1 MGSCNFSQDVI
12 NNIDGSQTTDN
23 ALGIV
28 NCATQ
33 TTENY
38 KSYRPYFVVN
48 KQFLTIGGKTESSDE
63 GFKQFDGDCC
73 YQITSNTADASSCSD
88 ISFTDASGVSIKLDT
103 ATDPSIP
110 RSGRY
115 TIQNTD
121 SQYDNS
127 LVNICGIN
135 KTDSTGSENGA
146 AENGAAENGA
156 AENGAVSAAA
166 SSANN
171 EIQSNEAKIQEDAKM
186 EGGIKG
192 LVLLVISAIL
202 STLLYVVFLL
212 GPFLFWT
219 KFAPNTIIKG
229 ENNCNAGRTI
239 LDRFFSYDETKVPY
253 AWEKYANCRPPRQP
267 SASVDKCM
275 DENQFKLKY
284 STTNQDLWSHVE
296 SLIRGYPYNLIK
308 PNREKILENY
318 KGLPLLGATLFL
330 CSIIFG
336 ILFFPNYQNYT
347 VNDNIIAGKII
358 EILVGFIV
366 VLAIM
371 GLITNFL
378 IKLNS
383 TNWKLGVSVLSGVLI
398 ALGLIIKNFVI
409 QENDKIGKLGTT
421 INSAVFTVA
430 TFIGMASIVKLKNID
445 NNDYNFPHALAK
457 GLYYIRK
464 SFVTGY
470 KSSVKNSNKRVNN
483 ILKFIGSLP
492 IPDWIFV
499 MGGSFIIPLVLL
511 IILFTTMIVGS
522 WNGILGFFDYTET
535 FNKVKTFTDSK
546 LNDNSSNNNNSTGG
560 PDIRGPIAFFLMIGL
575 IPVIFGVI
583 FGLFNTVFKLFTFI
597 FMPLLYPKIF
607 VNVITCNIKA
617 LTFLFGLGL
626 LATMWKLHNHDKV
639 DFVPVEALAWMTV
652 TFCVVTFY
660 NIFVK

>member
-1 MGSCNFSQDVI
+1 MGSCNFNQQVI
-12 NNIDGSQTTDN
+12 NNIDGLQTTDN

-28 NCATQ
+28 NCDTQ

-38 KSYRPYFVVN
+38 KSYRPYFEVK
-48 KQFLTIGGKTESSDE
+48 KQFLTIGGKTVSSTN

-73 YQITSNTADASSCSD
+73 YQITSNTTDASSCSD

-103 ATDPSIP
+103 VSDPLIP
-110 RSGRY
+110 NSGKY

-127 LVNICGIN
+127 LVNICGIK
-135 KTDSTGSENGA
+135 KTDSTGSA
-146 AENGAAENGA
+146 TASS
-156 AENGAVSAAA
+156 SAAA
-166 SSANN
+166 AAASANN
-171 EIQSNEAKIQEDAKM
+171 EIQSNQAKIQEDAKM

-202 STLLYVVFLL
+202 STLLYVVFIL

-308 PNREKILENY
+308 PNYEKILENN

-330 CSIIFG
+330 CGGIFG
-336 ILFFPNYQNYT
+336 LLYFSNYQNYT
-347 VNDNIIAGKII
+347 PDNNIIAGKFF
-358 EILVGFIV
+358 EIFVGFISIFF
-366 VLAIM
+366 IM
-371 GLITNFL
+371 GLITHYW
-378 IKLNS
+378 IKITS
-383 TNWKLGVSVLSGVLI
+383 IPWVLGISVLSGLLIVL
-398 ALGLIIKNFVI
+398 ALIIKNFI
-409 QENDKIGKLGTT
+409 IKENEISKIGSI
-421 INSAVFTVA
+421 INSTVFTVA
-430 TFIGMASIVKLKNID
+430 TFIGMTRIVKLKNKDNID
-445 NNDYNFPHALAK
+445 YTFPYAFVK

-470 KSSVKNSNKRVNN
+470 KSSVKNSNKSVNN

-499 MGGSFIIPLVLL
+499 MGGSFIIPLVLM
-511 IILFTTMIVGS
+511 IILFTSMMVGS

-535 FNKVKTFTDSK
+535 INKVKTNTKTKIKSLIDDNS
-546 LNDNSSNNNNSTGG
+546 NDNSSNDNNSSGG
-560 PDIRGPIAFFLMIGL
+560 AVIKGEIAFFLMIAL
-575 IPVIFGVI
+575 IPIIFGVM
-583 FGLFNTVFKLFTFI
+583 FGILNTIFKLFTFI

-626 LATMWKLHNHDKV
+626 LATIWKLHNHDKI

-652 TFCVVTFY
+652 TFCVVTLY
-660 NIFVK
+660 NIVVK

>member
-1 MGSCNFSQDVI
+1 MGSCNFNQDVI

-38 KSYRPYFVVN
+38 KSYRPYFVVDR
-48 KQFLTIGGKTESSDE
+48 QFLTIDGKRESSE
-63 GFKQFDGDCC
+63 YGQFDGDCC
-73 YQITSNTADASSCSD
+73 YQITSATVPSSCSD
-88 ISFTDASGVSIKLDT
+88 ISFTDANGTSIKLET
-103 ATDPSIP
+103 VTNSLIP
-110 RSGRY
+110 GSGKY
-115 TIQNTD
+115 TIQKTD

-127 LVNICGIN
+127 LVNICGIK
-135 KTDSTGSENGA
+135 KTNSTAESGASGATATGASGA
-146 AENGAAENGA
+146 AATGAAT
-156 AENGAVSAAA
+156 GAVAAA
-166 SSANN
+166 ATSANN
-171 EIQSNEAKIQEDAKM
+171 EIQSNEAIIQEDAKT

-202 STLLYVVFLL
+202 STLLYVIFLL

-275 DENQFKLKY
+275 DENQFKIN

-296 SLIRGYPYNLIK
+296 SLIRGFPYYLIK

-318 KGLPLLGATLFL
+318 KGLPLLGTTLFL

-336 ILFFPNYQNYT
+336 LLFFPIYQNYT
-347 VNDNIIAGKII
+347 VNDNIIAGKIT
-358 EILVGFIV
+358 EIIIGFIV

-371 GLITNFL
+371 LLITSVW
-378 IKLNS
+378 IKITEIKWVIGIS
-383 TNWKLGVSVLSGVLI
+383 ILSGLLI

-409 QENDKIGKLGTT
+409 QDNKIGKLGSI
-421 INSAVFTVA
+421 INSSVFTVA
-430 TFIGMASIVKLKNID
+430 TFIGMASIVKLKNED
-445 NNDYNFPHALAK
+445 NNDYNFPDAFAK

-499 MGGSFIIPLVLL
+499 MGGSFIIPLVL
-511 IILFTTMIVGS
+511 
-522 WNGILGFFDYTET
+522 
-535 FNKVKTFTDSK
+535 
-546 LNDNSSNNNNSTGG
+546 
-560 PDIRGPIAFFLMIGL
+560 
-575 IPVIFGVI
+575 
-583 FGLFNTVFKLFTFI
+583 
-597 FMPLLYPKIF
+597 
-607 VNVITCNIKA
+607 
-617 LTFLFGLGL
+617 
-626 LATMWKLHNHDKV
+626 
-639 DFVPVEALAWMTV
+639 
-652 TFCVVTFY
+652 
-660 NIFVK
+660 